1 MGTLTGEV
9 INGTQGGSSVADLDV
24 RLFTM
29 SSGNATGHVT
39 ARTDSSGHFEFPN
52 VAVDPSLTYVATVTF
67 QDAEYV
73 TEALQFAAGETTRA
87 LEITVYDSTSDDG
100 DIRIVNAHTAFL
112 VDEGALRVQEVFVLA
127 NMSDRTYIGSEDASS
142 GSRKTIEFPLPQD
155 FTDLELG
162 GDLTAGGIVASDRG
176 FADTVPVQP
185 GGKEFF
191 YTYRVSLA
199 SSDYTYTRRI
209 DYPTSKYSLL
219 VQGDRVTITSEQ
231 LSPQDPVAM
240 GGVKLASAVAS
251 DLATGS
257 VVEAEISGLSSG
269 GKAGSP
275 LIWIGAILVV
285 GVAGAV
291 AAVYL
296 SRRKKPAPVS
306 AREDDEENRLL
317 AEIAQLDDDFE
328 GGRIAEESYRA
339 IRSEKKTELAEVM
352 RGRGR
357 LRARR

>member
-1 MGTLTGEV
+1 
-9 INGTQGGSSVADLDV
+9 
-24 RLFTM
+24 
-29 SSGNATGHVT
+29 
-39 ARTDSSGHFEFPN
+39 
-52 VAVDPSLTYVATVTF
+52 
-67 QDAEYV
+67 
-73 TEALQFAAGETTRA
+73 
-87 LEITVYDSTSDDG
+87 
-100 DIRIVNAHTAFL
+100 
-112 VDEGALRVQEVFVLA
+112 
-127 NMSDRTYIGSEDASS
+127 
-142 GSRKTIEFPLPQD
+142 
-155 FTDLELG
+155 
-162 GDLTAGGIVASDRG
+162 
-176 FADTVPVQP
+176 
-185 GGKEFF
+185 
-191 YTYRVSLA
+191 
-199 SSDYTYTRRI
+199 
-209 DYPTSKYSLL
+209 
-219 VQGDRVTITSEQ
+219 
-231 LSPQDPVAM
+231 M

-306 AREDDEENRLL
+306 AREDDKENRLL